1 MAQERLWIIDPID
14 GTRAFIE
21 GRKEWC
27 VAQPSPST
35 GRPVLAAVYR
45 PTARR
50 ILSRRLPARAPASM
64 ASRWPSPIPTS
75 LEGARIAGNR
85 KALSGLAH
93 LGIAADPSGALP
105 LQLRLAYV
113 AAGRLDGAVSIGK
126 RNDWDLAAG
135 ELLVLEAGG
144 AVSGTS
150 GEGYIYNR
158 PEPWQQGL
166 VAAGAK
172 RHAALSSALR
182 TAMTKAPAKPDSQL
196 LHLVFG
202 GELDDVKSVTFKDLH
217 KLDVVGFYP
226 NYAEAHRPG
235 SARRARRWTMPR
247 CAISSSTCTACST
260 PRPEGG
266 LRPAHACPAGIA
278 PLRRHSVRLE
288 PPRHIEPMTTPTIS
302 APSLRWWLR
311 WACSSPPTAA

>member
-1 MAQERLWIIDPID
+1 LPVSDTVKDDAALLFEAVREAGELGLFLSKRKDLKVWTKPDGSQVTEGDLAINALLEERLRSARPGDGWLSEETPDAPQRLALERLWIIDPID

-27 VAQPSPST
+27 VAAALAVA

-45 PTARR
+45 PRVEEFYAAATGQGATLNGEAL
-50 ILSRRLPARAPASM
+50 I
-64 ASRWPSPIPTS
+64 IPDSHS

-85 KALSGLAH
+85 KALGSLAH
-93 LGIAADPSGALP
+93 MGITGDQSGALP

-135 ELLVLEAGG
+135 ELLVIEAGG
-144 AVSGTS
+144 AVSAAS

-172 RHAALSSALR
+172 RHAALINALR
-182 TAMTKAPAKPDSQL
+182 TT
-196 LHLVFG
+196 
-202 GELDDVKSVTFKDLH
+202 
-217 KLDVVGFYP
+217 
-226 NYAEAHRPG
+226 
-235 SARRARRWTMPR
+235 
-247 CAISSSTCTACST
+247 
-260 PRPEGG
+260 
-266 LRPAHACPAGIA
+266 
-278 PLRRHSVRLE
+278 
-288 PPRHIEPMTTPTIS
+288 
-302 APSLRWWLR
+302 
-311 WACSSPPTAA
+311 